1 MAEELKNDEQI
12 EKAKMLFDV
21 LSQKDISDEQLKSAA
36 EMIKKEP
43 ELLKNYGFVSNIKLP
58 DLKTQFEANGDV
70 GQILYSSQKAQK
82 DLTTLL
88 DNLAK
93 IELVQHGQT
102 KTIEGKPRTA
112 ANYFLDNAFLENGEI
127 VGTQMVKNIHMMGTI
142 IKDKEHPLFADAS
155 KEQDT
160 RNAIKSHLE
169 QSGAFY
175 AGLYTTYGANHN
187 SRNFSGQKVDELMDM
202 CLKIRDNK
210 AIGHT
215 GVKLNDTKESAQKRS
230 FMQAPVAAP
239 TTVEAAKLAQ
249 YQGKPLTVEQKKL
262 LEGDKKEAELA
273 NVDENRNKHLGRDH
287 KGDKFKDEDII
298 KYMYE
303 DWFLGLMSWGCDKLE
318 ECVDIALDM
327 AGDGIR
333 SLSTRTAKKAK
344 ETTKPDL
351 KPTLDKTTSFNNETD
366 GLLSNF
372 TSAAPSYAQRFIN
385 LKKDLQNIDFAAITH
400 EQERQLRERY
410 GDNLISAF
418 KADPKKLDSLK
429 KLSEQSIENIV
440 GNIKAAGQCAM
451 MLTRLEMVD
460 EMMRSD
466 KKWCDSLTGAYL
478 SDDELIAGD
487 KGFIERSQKRME
499 KIMIALQTL
508 SEDARGLAKAEY
520 GKLTTKGEKEAWVK
534 KNISDE
540 YEALINN
547 PETSDERRQSL
558 RKDLVKFEKKYKA
571 GMLDEEIYQTYS
583 SLKVNTYLD
592 EMVQKV
598 QKATQKQAE
607 FVDNERFDA
616 ISRAPNDN
624 VKDIIGEADK
634 ETEKIIDKGVGYTK
648 FFGKKQAET
657 PAKRTLEEEAIS
669 YMTAMPLEVM
679 AEGLKNPRGPDSV
692 EERKRRVKEAKEKD
706 PLNTSRLFSGTTLGL
721 MGYDKK
727 ER

>member
-1 MAEELKNDEQI
+1 MAEELTMEQQA
-12 EKAKMLFDV
+12 KALFDI
-21 LSQKDISDEQLKSAA
+21 LSSKDISPDDLAKASGI
-36 EMIKKEP
+36 IKANPKILTNES
-43 ELLKNYGFVSNIKLP
+43 FVSNIKMP
-58 DLKTQFEANGDV
+58 DFASMHAQKVDL
-70 GQILYSSQKAQK
+70 GQMLYEGAKSQK
-82 DLTTLL
+82 DLKVVL

-93 IELVQHGQT
+93 IDLPMYG
-102 KTIEGKPRTA
+102 KTMTVEGKKRTA
-112 ANYFLDNAFLENGEI
+112 ANYFLDNAYLPNGEI
-127 VGTQMVKNIHMMGTI
+127 IGTQTVKNMHFMGNVL
-142 IKDKEHPLFADAS
+142 KDKPEPIYKDDS
-155 KEQDT
+155 KNQEAK
-160 RNAIKSHLE
+160 RAVHAHLE
-169 QSGAFY
+169 QTAPFY
-175 AGLYTTYGANHN
+175 AGLYTAYGANHN
-187 SRNFSGQKVDELMDM
+187 ARNFSGQKVDQLMDAY
-202 CLKIRDNK
+202 LAENK
-210 AIGHT
+210 PE
-215 GVKLNDTKESAQKRS
+215 KKR
-230 FMQAPVAAP
+230 AN
-239 TTVEAAKLAQ
+239 TTVENKPKQATTLAQ
-249 YQGKPLTVEQKKL
+249 AKENIYRGNATAEDKKL
-262 LEGDKKEAELA
+262 VQENEDKEAELA
-273 NVDENRNKHLGRDH
+273 NVDDPRNKYSGYNH
-287 KGDKFKDEDII
+287 KGEKFRDEDVI

-303 DWFLGLMSWGCDKLE
+303 EWFLALLSWGCDKIE
-318 ECVDIALDM
+318 EGIEIAIDYTT
-327 AGDGIR
+327 DGLR
-333 SLSTRTAKKAK
+333 ALSVRQEKDAK
-344 ETTKPDL
+344 ETKNQNL
-351 KPTLDKTTSFNNETD
+351 KPVKAKVASFGHETD
-366 GLLSNF
+366 GLLNNF
-372 TSAAPSYAQRFIN
+372 TKNAPLYAQRFIN

-400 EQERQLRERY
+400 EQERQLREKY

-429 KLSEQSIENIV
+429 KLSEQGIENIA

-466 KKWCDSLTGAYL
+466 KKWRDSLTGAYL

-499 KIMIALQTL
+499 KIMIAVRTL

-520 GKLTTKGEKEAWVK
+520 GKLTTKEEKEAWIK

-540 YEALINN
+540 YDALINN

-607 FVDNERFDA
+607 FVDNERFNA
-616 ISRAPNDN
+616 ISRAPNDD
-624 VKDIIGEADK
+624 VKDIIDEADK

-669 YMTAMPLEVM
+669 YTIAMPLEVM
-679 AEGLKNPRGPDSV
+679 AEDLKNPRGPNSV
-692 EERKRRVKEAKEKD
+692 QERMRRVKEAKANN
-706 PLNTSRLFSGTTLGL
+706 PLNTSRLLSGTTLGL

>member
-21 LSQKDISDEQLKSAA
+21 LSQKDISDEQLKNAA

-43 ELLKNYGFVSNIKLP
+43 QLLKNYGFVSNIKLP

-70 GQILYSSQKAQK
+70 GQILYSSQNAQK

-102 KTIEGKPRTA
+102 KTIDGKPRTA

-142 IKDKEHPLFADAS
+142 IRDKEHPLFADAS
-155 KEQDT
+155 KEQAT

-169 QSGAFY
+169 QSGVFY
-175 AGLYTTYGANHN
+175 AGLYTTYGANNN
-187 SRNFSGQKVDELMDM
+187 SRNFSGQKVDELMNM

-210 AIGHT
+210 SIGHK

-249 YQGKPLTVEQKKL
+249 YLGKPLTVEQKKR
-262 LEGDKKEAELA
+262 LEDDKKEAELA
-273 NVDENRNKHLGRDH
+273 NVDENRNKHLGRDR

-344 ETTKPDL
+344 ETTKPNL

-366 GLLSNF
+366 GLLNNF
-372 TSAAPSYAQRFIN
+372 TKNAPSYAQRFIH

-400 EQERQLRERY
+400 EQERQLREKY

-418 KADPKKLDSLK
+418 KAAPKKLDSLK
-429 KLSEQSIENIV
+429 KLSEQGIENIA

-466 KKWCDSLTGAYL
+466 KKWRDSLTGKYL

-487 KGFIERSQKRME
+487 KGFVERSQKRME
-499 KIMIALQTL
+499 KIMIAIRTL

-520 GKLTTKGEKEAWVK
+520 GKLTTKEEKEAWIK

-540 YEALINN
+540 YDALINN
-547 PETSDERRQSL
+547 PETSEIRRESLIKDRKKFDKNKESMSPDEIS
-558 RKDLVKFEKKYKA
+558 
-571 GMLDEEIYQTYS
+571 QTYS

-616 ISRAPNDN
+616 ISRAPNDD

-669 YMTAMPLEVM
+669 YTTAMPLEVM
-679 AEGLKNPRGPDSV
+679 AEDLNNPKGRDSV
-692 EERKRRVKEAKEKD
+692 QERKRRAKEAKAKN
-706 PLNTSRLFSGTTLGL
+706 PLNTSRLLSGTTLGL